1 MQKPLTVW
9 STKNCEKFLKK
20 WEYQTIIPVSW
31 ETCMWLKKQQF
42 EHSMEQWTGSI
53 FGKEYIKAIYC
64 HSAYLTYMQYT
75 SCKIPGWMSYKLE
88 SIAGRDNNLRYGDDS
103 TLMAES
109 KEELKS
115 LLMRW
120 KRRVKSWLKTHH
132 SKNKDLG
139 IWSHHSMA
147 NGWGESRSSDRF
159 SLLGLQNHCRWW
171 LQPWN

>member
-1 MQKPLTVW
+1 MRV
-9 STKNCEKFLKK
+9 
-20 WEYQTIIPVSW
+20 
-31 ETCMWLKKQQF
+31 KKQQF
-42 EHSMEQWTGSI
+42 EHCMKQWTGSM

-64 HSAYLTYMQYT
+64 HSVYLTYMQCT

-120 KRRVKSWLKTHH
+120 KRRVKSWLKTQH

-139 IWSHHSMA
+139 IGPIIPWQID
-147 NGWGESRSSDRF
+147 GEKVEAVTGFLFLDSKITADGDCSYEIRRHL
-159 SLLGLQNHCRWW
+159 LLGRKTMTNLEAY
-171 LQPWN
+171 